1 MMRVLSSVICLLA
14 LFGLSACH
22 SLDTTPANSPTSFK
36 QYRYATQQHIVQQ
49 RQFDGRFGE
58 RFETEANSPQ
68 EWRPVTASQPSR
80 GILLVHGLGDS
91 PFSFHDIGQ
100 RLAAQ
105 GFLVRTVLLPG
116 HGTKVEDLLT
126 VRFADWRQVVKQ
138 QTEQLQR
145 EVKQVYLGGFS
156 TGANLVVLEALQ
168 RDDTAG
174 LLLLSPAF
182 KSSNAYDWLTPW
194 VAPFKPW
201 LREPSP
207 DRPQR
212 NPVRY
217 FNTPTNGFAQY
228 YHSSRAVRHALSAQ
242 AYRRPVVMV
251 VAEHDSVVDVEFLA
265 QHFSQHFP
273 HSCSRLLWY
282 GKAETASKW
291 QAPHLYFQLDHLPEQ
306 RISQF
311 SHMSV
316 MFSPQ
321 NWVYGR
327 QGKVRLCHNGQTPS
341 QQQQCEQGAEVWYSD
356 WGYREADKAHAR
368 LTFNPYFDWQMQQVA
383 QVFNNTTCSIPEK

>member
-1 MMRVLSSVICLLA
+1 MRFLPSVICLSA
-14 LFGLSACH
+14 LLSLSACH
-22 SLDTTPANSPTSFK
+22 SLETVPTSQATPFK
-36 QYRYATQQHIVQQ
+36 QYRHITQQHIAQQ
-49 RQFDGRFGE
+49 RQFDGRFGQ
-58 RFETEANSPQ
+58 RFEIEANSPQ
-68 EWRPVTASQPSR
+68 EWRPATTNQPSR

-91 PFSFHDIGQ
+91 PFSFHEIGQ
-100 RLAAQ
+100 QLAAQ

-126 VRFADWRQVVKQ
+126 VRFADWQQVVKQ

-145 EVKQVYLGGFS
+145 EVEQVYLGGFS

-168 RDDTAG
+168 RHHTAG

-228 YHSSRAVRHALSAQ
+228 YHSSRAVQRALAAQ
-242 AYRRPVVMV
+242 AYRQPVVMV

-265 QHFSQHFP
+265 KHFQQ
-273 HSCSRLLWY
+273 Y
-282 GKAETASKW
+282 
-291 QAPHLYFQLDHLPEQ
+291 LPQ
-306 RISQF
+306 
-311 SHMSV
+311 
-316 MFSPQ
+316 
-321 NWVYGR
+321 
-327 QGKVRLCHNGQTPS
+327 
-341 QQQQCEQGAEVWYSD
+341 
-356 WGYREADKAHAR
+356 
-368 LTFNPYFDWQMQQVA
+368 
-383 QVFNNTTCSIPEK
+383 